1 MLTRFLLLS
10 AAVRLSLAAP
20 SSDFTTDSRLATTAL
35 GGWYNSSTGLWD
47 STGWWNSANCMTT
60 IGNLA
65 AIEPR
70 VNHDVFQV
78 FENTLKQ
85 APQYNEGAMK
95 VVMPDFM
102 IQTVHKG
109 ISSRPRHNPNGFING
124 FYDDEGWWALSWIQA
139 YDITGRHEYLSAAV
153 DIFND
158 MKKASTTPCGGIW
171 WDRAQSYV
179 NAIAN
184 ELYLSV
190 AAHLSN
196 RVQGRE
202 RREYRQI
209 AEDQWSW
216 FQKSGMINADSTVN
230 DGLTSTC
237 RNNNGTIWSYNQAVV
252 IGGLVEL
259 SKGSSDESY
268 LQGVLHDPC
277 EPHCG
282 DDGSQFK
289 GVFMRNLKMLQETAP
304 DNNYLAFITTNARS
318 IWNNNR
324 NEDNQLGINWAGP
337 FMPPAT
343 AGTHSSAMDALGHAT
358 EEWTKPMADGIDRS
372 LTKSKQ

>member
-1 MLTRFLLLS
+1 
-10 AAVRLSLAAP
+10 
-20 SSDFTTDSRLATTAL
+20 
-35 GGWYNSSTGLWD
+35 
-47 STGWWNSANCMTT
+47 MTT

-85 APQYNEGAMK
+85 APQYN
-95 VVMPDFM
+95 D
-102 IQTVHKG
+102 
-109 ISSRPRHNPNGFING
+109 GFING

-268 LQGVLHDPC
+268 LVNAKKIATAAITTLSDHQGVLHDPC

-343 AGTHSSAMDALGHAT
+343 AGTHSSAMDALVA
-358 EEWTKPMADGIDRS
+358 ASAFQRS
-372 LTKSKQ
+372 LRDGGD